1 MFQSNST
8 SNFEYKSWRHVLCQ
22 RFPASTFSREPGTSV
37 LASSCYLP
45 NTHYYVVY
53 SPVFVFFMVNQ
64 SICGMWIG
72 ASSDVT
78 SRSLAENIPDTLNDI
93 IKKLLLLKTINP
105 KLENIPLEDVAN
117 KRISLLDFPSRIV
130 NTFLHSMQ

>member
-1 MFQSNST
+1 
-8 SNFEYKSWRHVLCQ
+8 
-22 RFPASTFSREPGTSV
+22 
-37 LASSCYLP
+37 
-45 NTHYYVVY
+45 
-53 SPVFVFFMVNQ
+53 
-64 SICGMWIG
+64 MWIG

-117 KRISLLDFPSRIV
+117 KRISLLDFPGS
-130 NTFLHSMQ
+130 